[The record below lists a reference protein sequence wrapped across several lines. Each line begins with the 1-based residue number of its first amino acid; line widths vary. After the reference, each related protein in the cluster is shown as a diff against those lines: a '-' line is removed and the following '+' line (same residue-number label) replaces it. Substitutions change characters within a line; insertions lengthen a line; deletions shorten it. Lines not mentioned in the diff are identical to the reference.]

1 MNTPVNSP
9 FRNAIEGKTVDNE
22 QEEIPMTYD
31 LLFPTTAKEVR
42 HMLNK
47 VQYHKMWIPTQA
59 SITYLKSR

>member
-42 HMLNK
+42 HMLDK
-47 VQYHKMWIPTQA
+47 VQYRKIWIPTQA
-59 SITYLKSR
+59 SYNIFKK